1 MNLTKRQQEIIS
13 IATRQIA
20 AHGVKKLTIKTI
32 AKELGVTEP
41 ALYRHFSN
49 KHEILQTLINCYAE
63 DVNASLDKARKAKTG
78 MDQLQQY
85 LLSREKQYAA
95 TPEWGRLSFCEEL
108 FYNDEGLAQDI
119 LILFNKVRLGLEA
132 MIVRGQ
138 EDGSIRQD
146 IPVRGIYLLAF
157 GAHRIL
163 LTEWCYNNFQFDY
176 PKEVDSLRDELKII
190 LAPPVKHS

>member
-20 AHGVKKLTIKTI
+20 THGVKKLTIKTI
-32 AKELGVTEP
+32 AKDLGVTEP
-41 ALYRHFSN
+41 ALYRHFSS

-63 DVNASLDKARKAKTG
+63 DVTASLDRARQGKTG
-78 MDQLQQY
+78 LAQLQEY
-85 LLSREKQYAA
+85 LISREECYAIS
-95 TPEWGRLSFCEEL
+95 PEWGRLSFCEEL

-119 LILFNKVRLGLEA
+119 LALFNKVRVELEA
-132 MIVRGQ
+132 MISRGQ
-138 EDGSIRQD
+138 EDGSIRKD

-176 PKEVDSLRDELKII
+176 SKEVERLRNELKVI
-190 LAPPVKHS
+190 LTPAKRA

>member
-1 MNLTKRQQEIIS
+1 MDLTKRQQEIIS

-20 AHGVKKLTIKTI
+20 THGVKKLTIKTI

-41 ALYRHFSN
+41 ALYRHFSS
-49 KHEILQTLINCYAE
+49 KHEILQTLINAYAE

-78 MDQLQQY
+78 LDQLQEY
-85 LLSREKQYAA
+85 LISREERYAVM
-95 TPEWGRLSFCEEL
+95 PEWGRLSFCEEL

-119 LILFNKVRLGLEA
+119 LALFNKVRIELEA
-132 MIVRGQ
+132 MIGRGQ
-138 EDGSIRQD
+138 TDGSIRND

-157 GAHRIL
+157 GAHRVL

-176 PKEVDSLRDELKII
+176 PKEVDRLRNELKVL
-190 LAPPVKHS
+190 LAPVKRA